1 MGMTTKDH
9 FEFGSSHQLTNHVH
23 DIVPNDPLCR
33 RKVADPHLDDPA
45 LDIGDLVGPSPLLY
59 VSLHWDV
66 FGLPMVVFH
75 GLVELIRPLI
85 FQREN
90 VEKHGVL
97 PVDHAFGS
105 KRFLR
110 FFLV

>member
-1 MGMTTKDH
+1 MLSATESTS
-9 FEFGSSHQLTNHVH
+9 FTSARL
-23 DIVPNDPLCR
+23 
-33 RKVADPHLDDPA
+33 LDRDQAVVDEAFIAFPSITM
-45 LDIGDLVGPSPLLY
+45 IGGVG
-59 VSLHWDV
+59 
-66 FGLPMVVFH
+66 PMVVFH

-97 PVDHAFGS
+97 PIDHAFGS